1 MKWGLLETWRPKIAI
16 PSRMLAVQKK
26 LAGFCSSKARPARKS
41 CWRWKETMSV
51 LSYQEPP
58 AQTEGE
64 VMSVTK
70 AEWKRVFFSFRTQPW
85 VGKAEK
91 NRQ

>member
-1 MKWGLLETWRPKIAI
+1 M
-16 PSRMLAVQKK
+16 QKK

-41 CWRWKETMSV
+41 CWRCQETMSV
-51 LSYQEPP
+51 LSYLELP

-64 VMSVTK
+64 MMSVTK
-70 AEWKRVFFSFRTQPW
+70 AERRRVFFSFRTQPW
-85 VGKAEK
+85 LGKAER